1 MTKHIY
7 LVDDDEGVRAALAT
21 LLTTMGWE
29 VKTFSGGQ
37 TFLDTLAVTQPSC
50 VLLDI
55 RMPGKSGMTIL
66 EAIQSR
72 DSTLPV
78 IIMTG
83 HGNVE
88 LCRRAFK
95 GGALEFL
102 TKPIDADVL
111 IETVSMALEQHE
123 QALAAQQ
130 QQASYQQ
137 RLNQL
142 SAREREVAALIIQG
156 ETSKQIAHLLSL
168 SPRTVEAHRANL
180 FAKLEVSSLA
190 LLIHHYAPLI
200 ANHSSLKIGRST
212 E

>member
-7 LVDDDEGVRAALAT
+7 LIDDDDGVRAALTALLAT
-21 LLTTMGWE
+21 LGWE
-29 VKTFSGGQ
+29 VKAFSDGQ
-37 TFLDTLAVTQPSC
+37 HFLDSLAITQPSC

-55 RMPGKSGMTIL
+55 RMPGKSGMAVL
-66 EAIQSR
+66 DAIQCR

-83 HGNVE
+83 HGNIE

-123 QALAAQQ
+123 QALAIHS
-130 QQASYQQ
+130 QQAAYQ
-137 RLNQL
+137 RLFSQL
-142 SAREREVAALIIQG
+142 SAREQEVSALIIQG
-156 ETSKQIAHLLSL
+156 ETSKQIAQRLFL
-168 SPRTVEAHRANL
+168 SPRTVEAHRANI
-180 FAKLEVSSLA
+180 FAKLEVNSLA
-190 LLIHHYAPLI
+190 SLIHNYSYILPI
-200 ANHSSLKIGRST
+200 IYPK
-212 E
+212 

>member
-7 LVDDDEGVRAALAT
+7 LVDDDEGVRAALAA
-21 LLTTMGWE
+21 LLTIMGWE
-29 VKTFSGGQ
+29 VKTFSDGQ

-200 ANHSSLKIGRST
+200 ASHSSLMIGRST

>member
-200 ANHSSLKIGRST
+200 VSHSSLKIGRST

>member
-7 LVDDDEGVRAALAT
+7 LIDDDEGVRAALSA
-21 LLTTMGWE
+21 LLSTMGWE
-29 VKTFSGGQ
+29 VKAFSNGQ
-37 TFLDTLAVTQPSC
+37 IFLDNLTVTQPSC

-55 RMPGKSGMTIL
+55 RMPGKSGMAIL
-66 EAIQSR
+66 EAIQESN
-72 DSTLPV
+72 SSLPV

-111 IETVSMALEQHE
+111 IETISMALDQHE
-123 QALAAQQ
+123 QALVAYK

-137 RLNQL
+137 LFNQL
-142 SAREREVAALIIQG
+142 SAREREVATLIIQG
-156 ETSKQIAHLLSL
+156 ETSKQVAHILSI
-168 SPRTVEAHRANL
+168 SPRTVEAHRANI
-180 FAKLEVSSLA
+180 FAKLEVNSLA
-190 LLIHHYAPLI
+190 SLIHHYHL
-200 ANHSSLKIGRST
+200 SSQ
-212 E
+212 

>member
-29 VKTFSGGQ
+29 VKTFSDGQ

-200 ANHSSLKIGRST
+200 ASHSSLMIGRST

>member
-7 LVDDDEGVRAALAT
+7 LIDDDDGVRAALAT
-21 LLTTMGWE
+21 LLATMGWE
-29 VKTFSGGQ
+29 VKTFSNGQ
-37 TFLDTLAVTQPSC
+37 QFLDTLTVTQPSC

-55 RMPGKSGMTIL
+55 RMPGKSGMVVLETI
-66 EAIQSR
+66 QNR

-83 HGNVE
+83 HGNIE

-123 QALAAQQ
+123 QSLTAHKQRE
-130 QQASYQQ
+130 SYQQ
-137 RLNQL
+137 LFNQL

-156 ETSKQIAHLLSL
+156 ETSKQIAHTLSL
-168 SPRTVEAHRANL
+168 SPRTVEAHRANI
-180 FAKLEVSSLA
+180 FAKLEVNSLA
-190 LLIHHYAPLI
+190 SLIHHYHL
-200 ANHSSLKIGRST
+200 SSQ
-212 E
+212 

>member
-7 LVDDDEGVRAALAT
+7 LIDDDEGVRAALTA

-29 VKTFSGGQ
+29 INAFSDGQ
-37 TFLDTLAVTQPSC
+37 TFLDTLVVTQPSC

-66 EAIQSR
+66 EAIQSS
-72 DSTLPV
+72 DSSLPV

-111 IETVSMALEQHE
+111 IETISMALEQHE
-123 QALAAQQ
+123 QALTTQQ

-137 RLNQL
+137 LLGQL

-156 ETSKQIAHLLSL
+156 ETSKQIAHILSL
-168 SPRTVEAHRANL
+168 SPRTVEAHRANI
-180 FAKLEVSSLA
+180 FAKLDVSSLA
-190 LLIHHYAPLI
+190 LLIHHYASLI
-200 ANHSSLKIGRST
+200 PRHS
-212 E
+212 

>member
-7 LVDDDEGVRAALAT
+7 LVDDDEGVRAALAA

-29 VKTFSGGQ
+29 VKTFSDGQ

-200 ANHSSLKIGRST
+200 ASHSSLMIGRST

>member
-7 LVDDDEGVRAALAT
+7 LIDDDEGVRAALAA

-29 VKTFSGGQ
+29 VKAFSDGQ
-37 TFLDTLAVTQPSC
+37 TFLDTLTVTQPSC

-72 DSTLPV
+72 DSSLPV

-123 QALAAQQ
+123 EALATQQ
-130 QQASYQQ
+130 QLANYRQ

-156 ETSKQIAHLLSL
+156 ETSKQIAHILSL

-200 ANHSSLKIGRST
+200 ASHYSMDR
-212 E
+212 

>member
-1 MTKHIY
+1 MRKHIY
-7 LVDDDEGVRAALAT
+7 LVDDDEGVRAALAA

-29 VKTFSGGQ
+29 VKTFSDGQ
-37 TFLDTLAVTQPSC
+37 TFLDTLAVTRPSC

-200 ANHSSLKIGRST
+200 ASHSSLMIGRST

>member
-7 LVDDDEGVRAALAT
+7 LIDDDEGVRAALSA

-29 VKTFSGGQ
+29 VKAFSNGQ
-37 TFLDTLAVTQPSC
+37 TFLDTFTVSQPSC

-66 EAIQSR
+66 ETIQER
-72 DSTLPV
+72 NDSLPV

-111 IETVSMALEQHE
+111 IETISMALEQHE
-123 QALAAQQ
+123 QAMEAHK

-137 RLNQL
+137 LLKQL
-142 SAREREVAALIIQG
+142 SAREREVATLIIQG
-156 ETSKQIAHLLSL
+156 ETSKQIAHILSI
-168 SPRTVEAHRANL
+168 SPRTVEAHRANI
-180 FAKLEVSSLA
+180 FAKLEVNSLA
-190 LLIHHYAPLI
+190 SLIHHYAQLI
-200 ANHSSLKIGRST
+200 GNNS
-212 E
+212 

>member
-7 LVDDDEGVRAALAT
+7 LIDDDEGVRAALSA
-21 LLTTMGWE
+21 LLMTMGWK
-29 VKTFSGGQ
+29 VNVFSNGQ
-37 TFLDTLAVTQPSC
+37 TFLDTFAITQPSC

-66 EAIQSR
+66 EAIQERNSA
-72 DSTLPV
+72 LPV

-123 QALAAQQ
+123 EALASHQ

-137 RLNQL
+137 LFNQL
-142 SAREREVAALIIQG
+142 SAREREVSALIIQG
-156 ETSKQIAHLLSL
+156 DTSKQIAQTLSL
-168 SPRTVEAHRANL
+168 SPRTVEAHRANI
-180 FAKLEVSSLA
+180 FAKLEVNSLA
-190 LLIHHYAPLI
+190 LLIHNY
-200 ANHSSLKIGRST
+200 SSILPIISPK
-212 E
+212 

>member
-7 LVDDDEGVRAALAT
+7 LIDDDEGVRAALSA
-21 LLTTMGWE
+21 LLSTMGWE
-29 VKTFSGGQ
+29 IKAFSNGQ
-37 TFLDTLAVTQPSC
+37 IFLDNLTVTQPSC

-55 RMPGKSGMTIL
+55 RMPGKSGMAIL
-66 EAIQSR
+66 EAIQESN
-72 DSTLPV
+72 SSLPV

-111 IETVSMALEQHE
+111 IETISMALDQHE
-123 QALAAQQ
+123 QALVAYK

-137 RLNQL
+137 LFNQL
-142 SAREREVAALIIQG
+142 SAREREVATLIIQG
-156 ETSKQIAHLLSL
+156 ETSKQVAHILSI
-168 SPRTVEAHRANL
+168 SPRTVEAHRANI
-180 FAKLEVSSLA
+180 FAKLEVNSLA
-190 LLIHHYAPLI
+190 SLIHHYHLF
-200 ANHSSLKIGRST
+200 SQ
-212 E
+212 

>member
-7 LVDDDEGVRAALAT
+7 LIDDDEGVRAALTA

-29 VKTFSGGQ
+29 INAFSDGQ
-37 TFLDTLAVTQPSC
+37 TFLDTLVVTQPSC

-66 EAIQSR
+66 EAIQSS
-72 DSTLPV
+72 DSSLPV

-111 IETVSMALEQHE
+111 IETISMALEQHE
-123 QALAAQQ
+123 QALTTQQ

-137 RLNQL
+137 LLGQL

-156 ETSKQIAHLLSL
+156 ETSKQIAHILSL
-168 SPRTVEAHRANL
+168 SPRTVEAHRANI
-180 FAKLEVSSLA
+180 FAKLDVSSLA
-190 LLIHHYAPLI
+190 LLIHHYASLI
-200 ANHSSLKIGRST
+200 SRHS
-212 E
+212 

>member
-1 MTKHIY
+1 MTKYIY
-7 LVDDDEGVRAALAT
+7 LIDDDDGVRAALAT
-21 LLTTMGWE
+21 LLATMGWE
-29 VKTFSGGQ
+29 VKTFSNGQ
-37 TFLDTLAVTQPSC
+37 QFLDALAVTQPSC

-55 RMPGKSGMTIL
+55 RMPGKSGMVVLETI
-66 EAIQSR
+66 QNR

-83 HGNVE
+83 HGNIE

-123 QALAAQQ
+123 QSLTAHKQRE
-130 QQASYQQ
+130 SYQQ
-137 RLNQL
+137 LFNQL

-156 ETSKQIAHLLSL
+156 ETSKQIAHTLSL
-168 SPRTVEAHRANL
+168 SPRTVEAHRANI
-180 FAKLEVSSLA
+180 FAKLEVNSLA
-190 LLIHHYAPLI
+190 SLIHHYHLSAL
-200 ANHSSLKIGRST
+200 
-212 E
+212 

>member
-7 LVDDDEGVRAALAT
+7 LIDDDEGVRAALSA

-29 VKTFSGGQ
+29 VKAFSHGQ
-37 TFLDTLAVTQPSC
+37 TFLDTLVVTQPSC

-66 EAIQSR
+66 ETIQER
-72 DSTLPV
+72 DDTLPV

-83 HGNVE
+83 HSNVE

-111 IETVSMALEQHE
+111 IETISMALEQHE
-123 QALAAQQ
+123 QAMQAHQ

-137 RLNQL
+137 LLKQL
-142 SAREREVAALIIQG
+142 SAREWEVATLIIQG
-156 ETSKQIAHLLSL
+156 ETSKQIAHILSI
-168 SPRTVEAHRANL
+168 SPRTVEAHRANI
-180 FAKLEVSSLA
+180 FAKLEVNSLA
-190 LLIHHYAPLI
+190 SLIHYYGQLI
-200 ANHSSLKIGRST
+200 VSHA
-212 E
+212 

>member
-7 LVDDDEGVRAALAT
+7 LVDDDEGVRAALAA

-29 VKTFSGGQ
+29 VITFSDGQ

-200 ANHSSLKIGRST
+200 ASHSSLMIGRST

>member
-7 LVDDDEGVRAALAT
+7 LIDDDEGVRAALAA

-29 VKTFSGGQ
+29 VKAFSDGQ
-37 TFLDTLAVTQPSC
+37 TFLDTLTVTQPSC

-72 DSTLPV
+72 DSSLPV

-123 QALAAQQ
+123 QALATQQ
-130 QQASYQQ
+130 QLANYRQ

-156 ETSKQIAHLLSL
+156 ETSKQIAHILSL

-200 ANHSSLKIGRST
+200 ASHYSMDR
-212 E
+212 

>member
-7 LVDDDEGVRAALAT
+7 LIDDDEGVRAALAA
-21 LLTTMGWE
+21 LLATMSWE
-29 VKTFSGGQ
+29 VKTFSDGQ
-37 TFLDTLAVTQPSC
+37 TFLDTLVVTKPSC
-50 VLLDI
+50 VLVDI
-55 RMPGKSGMTIL
+55 RMPGKSGMAVL

-72 DSTLPV
+72 DSSLPV

-83 HGNVE
+83 HGNIE

-111 IETVSMALEQHE
+111 IETVSLALEQHE
-123 QALAAQQ
+123 QALATHRQQ
-130 QQASYQQ
+130 TGYQQ
-137 RLNQL
+137 LLSQL
-142 SAREREVAALIIQG
+142 SAREREVVALIIQG
-156 ETSKQIAHLLSL
+156 ETSKQIAHILSL
-168 SPRTVEAHRANL
+168 SPRTVEAHRANI

-200 ANHSSLKIGRST
+200 GSHSQ
-212 E
+212 

>member
-7 LVDDDEGVRAALAT
+7 LIDDDEGVRAALTA

-29 VKTFSGGQ
+29 INAFSDGQ
-37 TFLDTLAVTQPSC
+37 AFLDTLVVTQPSC

-66 EAIQSR
+66 EAIQSS
-72 DSTLPV
+72 DSSLPV

-111 IETVSMALEQHE
+111 IETISMALEQHE
-123 QALAAQQ
+123 QALTTQQ

-137 RLNQL
+137 LLGQL

-156 ETSKQIAHLLSL
+156 ETSKQIAHILSL
-168 SPRTVEAHRANL
+168 SPRTVEAHRANI
-180 FAKLEVSSLA
+180 FAKLDVSSLA
-190 LLIHHYAPLI
+190 LLIHHYASLI
-200 ANHSSLKIGRST
+200 SRHS
-212 E
+212 

>member
-7 LVDDDEGVRAALAT
+7 LIDDDEGVRAALAA
-21 LLTTMGWE
+21 LLATMGWE
-29 VKTFSGGQ
+29 VKAFSNGQ
-37 TFLDTLAVTQPSC
+37 DFLDTLTITQPSC
-50 VLLDI
+50 VLVDI
-55 RMPGKSGMTIL
+55 RMPGKSGIAVL

-72 DSTLPV
+72 DSSLPV

-83 HGNVE
+83 HGNIE

-111 IETVSMALEQHE
+111 IETVSLALEQHE
-123 QALAAQQ
+123 QALTTQQ
-130 QQASYQQ
+130 LQTGYQQ
-137 RLNQL
+137 LLSQL

-156 ETSKQIAHLLSL
+156 ETSKQIAHILSL
-168 SPRTVEAHRANL
+168 SPRTVEAHRANI

-190 LLIHHYAPLI
+190 LLIHYYAPLMGS
-200 ANHSSLKIGRST
+200 HS
-212 E
+212 

>member
-29 VKTFSGGQ
+29 VKTFSDGQ

-66 EAIQSR
+66 DAIQSR

-102 TKPIDADVL
+102 TKPIDADIL

-200 ANHSSLKIGRST
+200 ASHSSLMIGRST

>member
-7 LVDDDEGVRAALAT
+7 LIDDDEGVRAALSA

-29 VKTFSGGQ
+29 VKAFSNGQ
-37 TFLDTLAVTQPSC
+37 IFLDTFAITQPSC

-66 EAIQSR
+66 EAIQER
-72 DSTLPV
+72 NSTLPV

-102 TKPIDADVL
+102 TKPIDADIL

-123 QALAAQQ
+123 EALASHQ

-137 RLNQL
+137 LFNQL

-156 ETSKQIAHLLSL
+156 DTSKQIAQTLSL
-168 SPRTVEAHRANL
+168 SPRTVEAHRANI
-180 FAKLEVSSLA
+180 FAKLEVNSLA
-190 LLIHHYAPLI
+190 LLIHHYASLI
-200 ANHSSLKIGRST
+200 II

>member
-7 LVDDDEGVRAALAT
+7 LIDDDEGVRAALTA

-29 VKTFSGGQ
+29 INAFSDGQ
-37 TFLDTLAVTQPSC
+37 AFLDTLVVTQPSC

-55 RMPGKSGMTIL
+55 RMPCKSGMTIL

-72 DSTLPV
+72 DSNLPV

-111 IETVSMALEQHE
+111 IETISMALEQHE
-123 QALAAQQ
+123 QALTTQQ

-137 RLNQL
+137 LLGQL

-156 ETSKQIAHLLSL
+156 ETSKQIAHILSL
-168 SPRTVEAHRANL
+168 SPRTVEAHRANI
-180 FAKLEVSSLA
+180 FAKLDVSSLA
-190 LLIHHYAPLI
+190 LLIHHYASLI
-200 ANHSSLKIGRST
+200 PRHS
-212 E
+212 

>member
-7 LVDDDEGVRAALAT
+7 LIDDDEGVRAALAA
-21 LLTTMGWE
+21 LLATMGWE
-29 VKTFSGGQ
+29 VKAFSNGQ
-37 TFLDTLAVTQPSC
+37 DFLDTLAITQPSC
-50 VLLDI
+50 VLVDI
-55 RMPGKSGMTIL
+55 RMPGKSGIAVL

-72 DSTLPV
+72 DSSLPV

-83 HGNVE
+83 HGNIE

-111 IETVSMALEQHE
+111 IETVSLALEQHE
-123 QALAAQQ
+123 QALTTQQ
-130 QQASYQQ
+130 LQTGYQQ
-137 RLNQL
+137 LLSQL

-156 ETSKQIAHLLSL
+156 ETSKQIAHILSL
-168 SPRTVEAHRANL
+168 SPRTVEAHRANI

-190 LLIHHYAPLI
+190 LLIHYYAPLMGS
-200 ANHSSLKIGRST
+200 HS
-212 E
+212 

>member
-7 LVDDDEGVRAALAT
+7 LIDDDEGVRAALAM

-29 VKTFSGGQ
+29 VAPFSDGQ
-37 TFLDTLAVTQPSC
+37 TFLDSLAVTQPSC

-66 EAIQSR
+66 ETIQSR

-83 HGNVE
+83 HGNIE

-111 IETVSMALEQHE
+111 IETVSMALEKHE
-123 QALAAQQ
+123 QALMVSQ
-130 QQASYQQ
+130 QQACYQQ
-137 RLNQL
+137 LLRQL

-156 ETSKQIAHLLSL
+156 ETSKHIAHILSL
-168 SPRTVEAHRANL
+168 SPRTVEAHRANI
-180 FAKLEVSSLA
+180 FAKLEINSLA
-190 LLIHHYAPLI
+190 GLIHNYAPLM
-200 ANHSSLKIGRST
+200 AGNLQP
-212 E
+212 

>member
-7 LVDDDEGVRAALAT
+7 LIDDDEGVRAALTA

-29 VKTFSGGQ
+29 INAFSDGQ
-37 TFLDTLAVTQPSC
+37 AFLDTLVVTQPSC

-66 EAIQSR
+66 EAIQSS
-72 DSTLPV
+72 DSSLPV

-111 IETVSMALEQHE
+111 IETISMALEQHE
-123 QALAAQQ
+123 QALTTQQ

-137 RLNQL
+137 LLGQL

-156 ETSKQIAHLLSL
+156 ETSKQIAHILSL
-168 SPRTVEAHRANL
+168 SPRTVEAHRANI
-180 FAKLEVSSLA
+180 FAKLDVSSLA
-190 LLIHHYAPLI
+190 LLIHHYASLI
-200 ANHSSLKIGRST
+200 PRHS
-212 E
+212 